1 MAISDPT
8 LTLSITPTDPV
19 VLERAVGTRI
29 VPLEGE
35 VWITQHGDSRDIIL
49 HPGQE
54 FIIDRPACLVMTGIH
69 LARVAVHQPDPGA
82 APVRQR
88 AAAGWFTW
96 WPLRWNS
103 ASQKLMGAGLRRIA
117 LG

>member
-1 MAISDPT
+1 MTISDPT
-8 LTLSITPTDPV
+8 LTLAITPTDPV

-35 VWITQHGDSRDIIL
+35 VWITQHGDTRDIIL

-69 LARVAVHQPDPGA
+69 LARVALHQP
-82 APVRQR
+82 APDAVPMRQR
-88 AAAGWFTW
+88 PATGWLAW
-96 WPLRWNS
+96 LPMRWNS
-103 ASQKLMGAGLRRIA
+103 ASQRLMGAGLRRIA